1 MSIIITGSSGG
12 IGSSIQSS
20 CIAAGFDIIS
30 LNRQIHDLKSDI
42 YFNANNIN
50 GLIYC
55 AGINN
60 PCEYNNLSI
69 ENIKETMQIN
79 CFSFVSLCKSLG
91 FNQGA
96 NILAIGSLYSTS
108 TKIGRLAYTMSK
120 HAMLGAIKTLA
131 LEMAPNKIKVNM
143 ISPGFVLTPMTTK
156 NNTQNRINE
165 LQEKIPLGITMP
177 QDIADICVFFLK
189 QNKSITGQNII
200 IDGGYSLLG
209 I

>member
-1 MSIIITGSSGG
+1 
-12 IGSSIQSS
+12 
-20 CIAAGFDIIS
+20 
-30 LNRQIHDLKSDI
+30 
-42 YFNANNIN
+42 
-50 GLIYC
+50 
-55 AGINN
+55 
-60 PCEYNNLSI
+60 
-69 ENIKETMQIN
+69 
-79 CFSFVSLCKSLG
+79 
-91 FNQGA
+91 
-96 NILAIGSLYSTS
+96 
-108 TKIGRLAYTMSK
+108 
-120 HAMLGAIKTLA
+120 
-131 LEMAPNKIKVNM
+131 M